1 MTTRQSLLSLLLLAA
16 LLGAISGR
24 YVTLHR
30 PEPVVLAG
38 VFELVS
44 SFVLFNWY
52 YSDSNARDYLR
63 SRWLNVAV
71 ILLGWLAIPYYLV
84 RSRPRGKKLR
94 ALVKCLGF
102 AVLSGAVAMLGIGVG
117 AAL

>member
-1 MTTRQSLLSLLLLAA
+1 MTERQSLLSLLLLSA

-24 YVTLHR
+24 YVTLNR
-30 PEPVVLAG
+30 SEPALLAAA
-38 VFELVS
+38 FELAS
-44 SFVLFNWY
+44 SFILFNWY

-84 RSRPRGKKLR
+84 RSRPRGKKVR

-102 AVLSGAVAMLGIGVG
+102 AVLSGVVAMLGIGVG